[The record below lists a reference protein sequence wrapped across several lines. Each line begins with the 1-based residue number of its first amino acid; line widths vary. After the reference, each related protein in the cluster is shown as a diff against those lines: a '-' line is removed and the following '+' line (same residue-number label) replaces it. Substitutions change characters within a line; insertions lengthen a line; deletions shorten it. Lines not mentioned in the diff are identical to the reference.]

1 MNQKT
6 IHLNQIIHIMI
17 MMKKRFMKMMKT
29 KKMEI
34 ILKKLK
40 KNIQVI
46 QKMELLKILIQ
57 LDN

>member
-17 MMKKRFMKMMKT
+17 MMKKRFMKMMKM

-46 QKMELLKILIQ
+46 QKME
-57 LDN
+57 

>member
-17 MMKKRFMKMMKT
+17 MMKKRFMKMMK
-29 KKMEI
+29 KKKIEI

>member
-46 QKMELLKILIQ
+46 QKMESLKILIQ

>member
-6 IHLNQIIHIMI
+6 THLNQIIHIMI
-17 MMKKRFMKMMKT
+17 MMKKRFMKMMKM
-29 KKMEI
+29 KKMGI
-34 ILKKLK
+34 ILTKLK

>member
-6 IHLNQIIHIMI
+6 INLNQIIHIMI

>member
-46 QKMELLKILIQ
+46 QKME
-57 LDN
+57 

>member
-1 MNQKT
+1 
-6 IHLNQIIHIMI
+6 

>member
-6 IHLNQIIHIMI
+6 IHLTQIIHIMI

>member
-1 MNQKT
+1 
-6 IHLNQIIHIMI
+6 MI

>member
-1 MNQKT
+1 
-6 IHLNQIIHIMI
+6 
-17 MMKKRFMKMMKT
+17 MMKKRFMKLMKT

-46 QKMELLKILIQ
+46 QKMESLKILIQ